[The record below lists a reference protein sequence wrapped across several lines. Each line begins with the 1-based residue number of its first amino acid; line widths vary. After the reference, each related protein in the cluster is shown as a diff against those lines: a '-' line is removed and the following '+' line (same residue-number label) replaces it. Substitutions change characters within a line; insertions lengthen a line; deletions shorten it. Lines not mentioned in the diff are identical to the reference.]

1 MPMTVKL
8 VHSGAVRYTE
18 DIVVDRFPF
27 LLGRHPDCDHQ
38 VYHPL
43 VSRRHC
49 QLSQAGGTLVLRDLH
64 SKNGTYVN
72 GNRVHE
78 THLREGDEINL
89 ACFPYRVSFSLSACP
104 AFRPCPT
111 CFTENSNSLP
121 QRLMRRPGPF
131 SKASTS
137 SRVIQAKSPGSEC
150 LMALAATPQSRPF
163 CRSPSS
169 SPWISPAANESPA
182 PSRSTIST
190 SYVRVRSTR
199 PSCQAIAVQLF
210 FQTSGFSRSVT
221 ATTRTG
227 KRRATC
233 AATSS

>member
-1 MPMTVKL
+1 MTVKL

-49 QLSQAGGTLVLRDLH
+49 QLSQADGTLVLRDLH

-89 ACFPYRVSFSLSACP
+89 GCFAYRVSFSLSA
-104 AFRPCPT
+104 
-111 CFTENSNSLP
+111 
-121 QRLMRRPGPF
+121 
-131 SKASTS
+131 
-137 SRVIQAKSPGSEC
+137 
-150 LMALAATPQSRPF
+150 
-163 CRSPSS
+163 
-169 SPWISPAANESPA
+169 
-182 PSRSTIST
+182 
-190 SYVRVRSTR
+190 
-199 PSCQAIAVQLF
+199 
-210 FQTSGFSRSVT
+210 
-221 ATTRTG
+221 
-227 KRRATC
+227 
-233 AATSS
+233 